1 MDGLEHPD
9 GNDFASSYQQLS
21 LSDKTSMEQ
30 SNITLKRYVSE
41 IVTTF
46 NRNPKGHRRSTGSEP
61 GSKPD
66 TNAADLPE
74 PPHPYGP
81 HPFDFC
87 SSMEDEEILRFA
99 RYSHDSGYADASDEP
114 MPIKLLLESEL
125 RSEQLNSSINLN
137 RQRDLEQH
145 RPLNHPPSYS
155 CPIKSCQRKF
165 HEQGH
170 TTLHLRDHISDLA
183 TKMAKEREKLTS
195 TYESIR
201 INSKEISR
209 ASMEKYRT
217 GQRPTTVEN
226 EIQSTAKLTRDGHQ
240 TTTSVNQRLSER
252 LEAAILARKLV
263 TVPQDQGHKSHIG
276 EDSVTKCGQKKPR
289 HACERDEDSETMEST
304 ASKSIM
310 DPTNDDILQQPW
322 DDSSPS
328 EVTRV
333 ESPNEDFL
341 ELMFLENDDGLSSL
355 ESLIVSHATS
365 DTSSSRNIPR
375 RVSTDSP
382 NTTLESSSS
391 RKGKEIGYGEDLDH
405 LNRGNKRPRLA
416 LDKRPGMK
424 VQQGRRL
431 ACPLHIFDQQKYCKN
446 AITRKKYETCS
457 GPGWPNMHYLKYASP
472 TPISMSPHE
481 SHLLIS
487 SGNT

>member
-1 MDGLEHPD
+1 
-9 GNDFASSYQQLS
+9 
-21 LSDKTSMEQ
+21 MEQ

-46 NRNPKGHRRSTGSEP
+46 NRNPRDHRLSTGSEP

-66 TNAADLPE
+66 TNAADFPE
-74 PPHPYGP
+74 SPHSYGP

-87 SSMEDEEILRFA
+87 SPMEDRFA
-99 RYSHDSGYADASDEP
+99 RYSHDSGYADTSYEP

-125 RSEQLNSSINLN
+125 PSEQLNSSRNLN
-137 RQRDLEQH
+137 HGRDLEQH
-145 RPLNHPPSYS
+145 KPLKHPPYS
-155 CPIKSCQRKF
+155 CPIKSCQREF
-165 HEQGH
+165 DEQRH
-170 TTLHLRDHISDLA
+170 ITLHLRDHISDLA

-201 INSKEISR
+201 INSKVRSR

-226 EIQSTAKLTRDGHQ
+226 EIQSTATLTRSLGSYSSSAEPREGGLKLEPNSVQANSDGHQ

-263 TVPQDQGHKSHIG
+263 TVPQDQGHNSHIG
-276 EDSVTKCGQKKPR
+276 EDSVTKCGQKKSR

-355 ESLIVSHATS
+355 ESLIVSHAAS
-365 DTSSSRNIPR
+365 DTSSSRNISR
-375 RVSTDSP
+375 SVSTDSP

-391 RKGKEIGYGEDLDH
+391 RKGKEKEIGRGEDLDH

-431 ACPLHIFDQQKYCKN
+431 ACPLHIFNQQKYCKN

-472 TPISMSPHE
+472 ALISMSPHE
-481 SHLLIS
+481 FHLLIS
-487 SGNT
+487 SDNT